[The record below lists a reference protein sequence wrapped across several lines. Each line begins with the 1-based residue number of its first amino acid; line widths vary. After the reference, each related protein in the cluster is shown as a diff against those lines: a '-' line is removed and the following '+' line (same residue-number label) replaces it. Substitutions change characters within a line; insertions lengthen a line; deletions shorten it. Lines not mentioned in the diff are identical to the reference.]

1 MVNVFLRLKIIFFDF
16 LRPADKLL
24 AVLRI
29 NLWVPLSFK
38 TPHDR
43 NPLHLI
49 SKKKERKKEKR
60 KEI

>member
-1 MVNVFLRLKIIFFDF
+1 MVNVFFKINFFYF

-24 AVLRI
+24 AILRI

-38 TPHDR
+38 THHDQ

-49 SKKKERKKEKR
+49 SKNNERKREKEKR
-60 KEI
+60 FEI